1 VKLHNYQVMTPYSS
15 TWGNFIAAMD
25 YIVASQATNHIQAI
39 NASIEGVSIG
49 APYQAVATAIQ
60 SVVNLG
66 IVFVVAAGNDSCD
79 IYGGGCS
86 WTQNGPAGPG
96 SGNDVCPAAVREALV
111 VSAMDPNPTNSTYD
125 TIASY
130 SNGSWSV
137 VAADPLPPDSPAV
150 PVTSPGLAIDL
161 AAPGT
166 DITSLYPG
174 GIGAIMSGTSMATAH
189 VTGLVALYLAANP
202 APANPD
208 ANWVYS
214 IRQTLINSGLP
225 QSQWGVTNTFDPDGN
240 PEPLAVVSE
249 SWIPQP
255 NILGWSVAPEGVQL
269 TFLTVPG
276 YTYTMQYSD
285 SSPQPA
291 WSNLTTNAN
300 TLGSVTTNTVTDA
313 TPNPDG
319 RFYRLQRSPA
329 P

>member
-1 VKLHNYQVMTPYSS
+1 
-15 TWGNFIAAMD
+15 
-25 YIVASQATNHIQAI
+25 
-39 NASIEGVSIG
+39 
-49 APYQAVATAIQ
+49 
-60 SVVNLG
+60 
-66 IVFVVAAGNDSCD
+66 
-79 IYGGGCS
+79 
-86 WTQNGPAGPG
+86 
-96 SGNDVCPAAVREALV
+96 V
-111 VSAMDPNPTNSTYD
+111 VS
-125 TIASY
+125 
-130 SNGSWSV
+130 
-137 VAADPLPPDSPAV
+137 
-150 PVTSPGLAIDL
+150 PGKAIDL

-166 DITSLYPG
+166 DIASLFLAG
-174 GIGAIMSGTSMATAH
+174 VGAYMSGTSMATAH

-255 NILGWSVAPEGVQL
+255 NILGWSAAPEGVQL

-276 YTYTMQYSD
+276 YTYTMQYND
-285 SSPQPA
+285 SWAQPA
-291 WSNLTTNAN
+291 WNNLSTNEN

-319 RFYRLQRSPA
+319 RFYRLQRNPA

>member
-1 VKLHNYQVMTPYSS
+1 
-15 TWGNFIAAMD
+15 
-25 YIVASQATNHIQAI
+25 
-39 NASIEGVSIG
+39 
-49 APYQAVATAIQ
+49 
-60 SVVNLG
+60 
-66 IVFVVAAGNDSCD
+66 
-79 IYGGGCS
+79 
-86 WTQNGPAGPG
+86 
-96 SGNDVCPAAVREALV
+96 
-111 VSAMDPNPTNSTYD
+111 
-125 TIASY
+125 
-130 SNGSWSV
+130 
-137 VAADPLPPDSPAV
+137 
-150 PVTSPGLAIDL
+150 
-161 AAPGT
+161 
-166 DITSLYPG
+166 
-174 GIGAIMSGTSMATAH
+174 MSGTSMATAH